1 LLNVSLV
8 RRTLLVCAAI
18 LAAILLSTLNSTGK
32 AREQIAA
39 AESVSITPRIRF
51 EYENSTLTI
60 TGDTSSVAHEA
71 ILRQAALELFPHA
84 RHDFELRQLQVMPP
98 GWALLTELT
107 LRAVAQ
113 TYSATATIDESKVIV
128 RGITLQKTAWDE
140 AAARLKKNLPAGTE
154 FLQEVIELHPG
165 ASLEIQCAALFQSTL
180 QGRRVEFPQ
189 DSTELGS
196 TAFSILDELI
206 EIVADC
212 PAATVAITGHTDAS
226 GNESNNQQL
235 SEARAKS
242 VMTYM
247 ITGGVAAARLQ
258 AIGAGSSAPLLDEN
272 SAHARQVNRRIEFAI
287 SFP

>member
-1 LLNVSLV
+1 LLNDSLV
-8 RRTLLVCAAI
+8 RRALLVSAAI
-18 LAAILLSTLNSTGK
+18 LAAILLSTLNNTGK
-32 AREQIAA
+32 AREKIAT
-39 AESVSITPRIRF
+39 AESASMTPRISF
-51 EYENSTLTI
+51 EYEKSRLTI

-71 ILRQAALELFPHA
+71 ILRQVALESFPHA
-84 RHDFELRQLQVMPP
+84 RHDFELRQVQVMPP

-128 RGITLQKTAWDE
+128 RGITLQKLAWDE
-140 AAARLKKNLPAGTE
+140 AAARLEKNLPAGTE
-154 FLQEVIELHPG
+154 FLQEVIELRPG
-165 ASLEIQCAALFQSTL
+165 ASLEIQCAALFHSTL
-180 QGRRVEFPQ
+180 QGREIEFPQ

-226 GNESNNQQL
+226 GNELNNQQL
-235 SEARAKS
+235 SEARANS
-242 VMTYM
+242 VLTYM

-272 SAHARQVNRRIEFAI
+272 SAHARQVNRRIELEI

>member
-1 LLNVSLV
+1 M
-8 RRTLLVCAAI
+8 
-18 LAAILLSTLNSTGK
+18 
-32 AREQIAA
+32 
-39 AESVSITPRIRF
+39 TPRISF
-51 EYENSTLTI
+51 EYEKSRLTI

-71 ILRQAALELFPHA
+71 ILRQVALESFPHA
-84 RHDFELRQLQVMPP
+84 RHDFELRQVQVMPP

-113 TYSATATIDESKVIV
+113 TYSATATIDESRVIV

-140 AAARLKKNLPAGTE
+140 AAARLEKNLPTGTE
-154 FLQEVIELHPG
+154 FLQEIIELSPG
-165 ASLEIQCAALFQSTL
+165 ASLEIQCAALFHSTL
-180 QGRRVEFPQ
+180 QGRKIEFPQ

-226 GNESNNQQL
+226 GNESNNLQL

-247 ITGGVAAARLQ
+247 IAGGIAAMRLR

-272 SAHARQVNRRIEFAI
+272 NAHARQINRRIEFAI